1 MLANQFDLFRSVDC
15 VSVLDFFPMWWFMN
29 VVKKCIV
36 CIFVAPVH
44 ISTRWRWWGIVP
56 MIKISTFLNF
66 FLFLFKMN
74 SQYWMKTIAF
84 IESSIH
90 LLAIWMI
97 YYRSINSKFDIWS
110 IGILFLF
117 KIYFRY
123 DFQLVL
129 NKEKT
134 NNFQWS
140 SREKSSE
147 F

>member
-1 MLANQFDLFRSVDC
+1 MLANQFDLFGSVDC
-15 VSVLDFFPMWWFMN
+15 ECIGFFSYVMIHECCKKVHCLYFCRTRTHIDTLEVMRDCANDKNFDFFW
-29 VVKKCIV
+29 I
-36 CIFVAPVH
+36 
-44 ISTRWRWWGIVP
+44 
-56 MIKISTFLNF
+56 F

-84 IESSIH
+84 IEYSNH

-110 IGILFLF
+110 IEISFLF

-123 DFQLVL
+123 DFELVL